1 MRPAIDPVVREMA
14 EAFVKNNK
22 TGRAVLALKAMLKS
36 GFVTTD
42 DLNALGYNHPPRAI
56 ADVRDQGIPVV
67 TESVTN
73 SDGKRMARYR
83 LGTADAIRAGQTGRT
98 NFTKKFRNELLAK
111 YGSVDCITGAE
122 HELRSLQ
129 IDHRIPYRIAGD
141 LGLATGDVDAF
152 MLLDAK
158 SQRAKSWACENCENF
173 KAIKDSAICRRCFW
187 AFPDSY
193 DHVAMQEQRRTDI
206 VWQGTDVAVHDAL
219 KLEASARGID
229 LPEFLRKLGRR
240 QLES

>member
-1 MRPAIDPVVREMA
+1 MQPEIDPIVREMA
-14 EAFVKNNK
+14 EAFVKRNK
-22 TGRAVLALKAMLKS
+22 TGRAVLALKAMLKA

-42 DLNALGYNHPPRAI
+42 DLNVMGYHHPPRAI

-73 SDGKRMARYR
+73 RDGRRMALYR
-83 LGTADAIRAGQTGRT
+83 LGTADSIRAGQVGRT
-98 NFTKKFRNELLAK
+98 SFTKKFRSALLVQ

-122 HELRSLQ
+122 HEPRSLQ

-141 LGLATGDVDAF
+141 DGLATNDLDAF

-173 KAIKDSAICRRCFW
+173 KLIKDTAICRRCFW
-187 AFPDSY
+187 AFPDEY
-193 DHVAMQEQRRTDI
+193 QHVAMQEQRRTDI
-206 VWQGTDVAVHDAL
+206 VWQGKDVSIHDAL
-219 KLEASARGID
+219 TLEASEVGID
-229 LPEFLRKLGRR
+229 MAELLRDLARKRLKR
-240 QLES
+240 